1 MNRIETIPL
10 CATLSNLA
18 DMLTMLRGLT
28 LLRGQRSKVKV
39 TTDMYGNKL
48 VNKIE
53 TKSLFA
59 LHQIWHNVSH
69 SESIGPMDFGGH
81 RSKVKATMDIYRSKL
96 VNRIETKPLCATF
109 ILVDTLT
116 MVRG

>member
-1 MNRIETIPL
+1 MNRIETKPL

-28 LLRGQRSKVKV
+28 LLRGKRSKVKV

-69 SESIGPMDFGGH
+69 
-81 RSKVKATMDIYRSKL
+81 KVTVLALWILEVTGQKSRPQWTY
-96 VNRIETKPLCATF
+96 IEVSL
-109 ILVDTLT
+109 
-116 MVRG
+116 